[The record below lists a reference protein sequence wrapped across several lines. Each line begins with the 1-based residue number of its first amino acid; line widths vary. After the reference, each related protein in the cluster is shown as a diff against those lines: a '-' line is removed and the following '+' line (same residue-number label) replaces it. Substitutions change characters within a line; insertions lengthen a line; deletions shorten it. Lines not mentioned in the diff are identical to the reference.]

1 MDKKKFV
8 FKPTKSATNEV
19 NYGANSIIMDV
30 FFNYKYNSTGLRF
43 DRINDIVDIA
53 LVLGIR
59 DKIKKM
65 LNVVLNNMDD
75 VIEDIY
81 FGYNLNMD
89 AEKKYYKRS
98 LRRLIK
104 YRLS

>member
-1 MDKKKFV
+1 MEKKVFK

-30 FFNYKYNSTGLRF
+30 FFNWKNNSTGLRF
-43 DRINDIVDIA
+43 DRINAIVDVA
-53 LVLGIR
+53 LIIGMK
-59 DKIKKM
+59 DKIRKM
-65 LNVVLNNMDD
+65 LNVVLSNMDD
-75 VIEDIY
+75 IIEDIY
-81 FGYNLNMD
+81 YGYNLNME

>member
-1 MDKKKFV
+1 MSENNIIFYKTD
-8 FKPTKSATNEV
+8 TK
-19 NYGANSIIMDV
+19 
-30 FFNYKYNSTGLRF
+30 
-43 DRINDIVDIA
+43 
-53 LVLGIR
+53 
-59 DKIKKM
+59 DKIH
-65 LNVVLNNMDD
+65 NMDD